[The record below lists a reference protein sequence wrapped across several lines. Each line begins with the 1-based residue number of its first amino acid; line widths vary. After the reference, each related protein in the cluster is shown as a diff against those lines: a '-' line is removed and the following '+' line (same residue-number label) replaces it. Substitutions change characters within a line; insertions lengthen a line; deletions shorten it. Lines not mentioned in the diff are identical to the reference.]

1 LADEAQKDIN
11 LLQEDLKKAEQQ
23 VAMLKQRNEIHALV
37 EKQENKQQWA
47 HTIRETQSEA
57 EQARIFFEAYQLQL
71 IQDKEN
77 K

>member
-1 LADEAQKDIN
+1 
-11 LLQEDLKKAEQQ
+11 
-23 VAMLKQRNEIHALV
+23 MLKQRNEIHALV